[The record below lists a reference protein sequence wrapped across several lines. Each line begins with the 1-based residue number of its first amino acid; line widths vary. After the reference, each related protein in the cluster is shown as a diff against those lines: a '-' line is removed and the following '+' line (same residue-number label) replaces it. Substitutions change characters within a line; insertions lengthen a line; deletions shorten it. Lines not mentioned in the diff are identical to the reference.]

1 MTTDSTA
8 AATPV
13 MLQSEVI
20 GKVVIK
26 PDTAEEVGRVSRLW
40 LDPKAHQIVGLECT
54 AGALGIKRHAY
65 NWLQIA
71 SIGSE
76 GVILKAH
83 IGPEP
88 TKPDTVVFV
97 LGDEVWTD
105 GGSRAGLVVDYRLDP
120 TSGRVLDYLFT
131 TDGWG
136 GLTSG
141 LYRLHPAGAIGVSDR
156 RLVCTVSSVEA
167 AELESPGVV
176 QKVQQVRDFLKN
188 DYSQT
193 KADVSNLKQK
203 LTGFVGQAQSSAQS
217 LTEQTKATLAE
228 KAEQLQQTTEKA
240 KETLA
245 DKAGQLQQTAEN
257 AAAQAKEKLADAT
270 TQVQATGEKAKESV
284 ANLTAQ
290 AQDKAQQLSEQAQGA
305 IADAT
310 QRLQPTEPPAASP
323 EDLPDSSNS

>member
-105 GGSRAGLVVDYRLDP
+105 GGTRAGLVVDYRLDP

-141 LYRLHPAGAIGVSDR
+141 LYRLHPAGVIGVSDR

-167 AELESPGVV
+167 AELESPGLV
-176 QKVQQVRDFLKN
+176 QKVQQAREFLKN

-193 KADVSNLKQK
+193 KADVGNLKQK
-203 LTGFVGQAQSSAQS
+203 LTGLVGQAQSSAQS

-240 KETLA
+240 KEALA
-245 DKAGQLQQTAEN
+245 DRAGQLQQTAEN

-310 QRLQPTEPPAASP
+310 HRLQPTKPPATGS

>member
-8 AATPV
+8 AANPV

-83 IGPEP
+83 IGPEA

-120 TSGRVLDYLFT
+120 TSGHVLDYLFT

-141 LYRLHPAGAIGVSDR
+141 LYRLHPAGVIGVSDR

-176 QKVQQVRDFLKN
+176 QKVQQAREFLKK

-203 LTGFVGQAQSSAQS
+203 LTGLVGQVQSSAQS
-217 LTEQTKATLAE
+217 LTEQTKATLAD

-240 KETLA
+240 KETLS

-257 AAAQAKEKLADAT
+257 AAAQAKERLADAT
-270 TQVQATGEKAKESV
+270 TQVQATGEKAKESM

-305 IADAT
+305 IAEAT
-310 QRLQPTEPPAASP
+310 QRRQPTEPPAASP
-323 EDLPDSSNS
+323 EELPDSADL

>member
-8 AATPV
+8 AAIPV

-105 GGSRAGLVVDYRLDP
+105 SGSRAGLVVDYRLDP

-136 GLTSG
+136 GLTKG
-141 LYRLHPAGAIGVSDR
+141 LHRLHPAGVIGVSDR

-176 QKVQQVRDFLKN
+176 QKVQQARDFLKN

-270 TQVQATGEKAKESV
+270 TQMQATGEKAKESM

-310 QRLQPTEPPAASP
+310 QRLQPPEPPAASP